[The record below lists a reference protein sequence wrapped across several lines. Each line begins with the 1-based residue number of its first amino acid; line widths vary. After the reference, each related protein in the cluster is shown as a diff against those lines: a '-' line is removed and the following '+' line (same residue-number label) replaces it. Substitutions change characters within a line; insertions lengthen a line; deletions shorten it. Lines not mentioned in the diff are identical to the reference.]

1 MAGQKWKRAAAF
13 LLAGGMLLSPCQY
26 VFAAEG
32 QAQEPASAAESGT
45 LTALDGDGSP
55 VAVSDTV
62 LAMLDA
68 GTVYLDEA
76 SGYLLSTADGT
87 RIDPVTGEAIAE
99 SEEEP
104 SEEPDEPQSPE
115 NPDTGTGAET
125 PGDTGD
131 TENPEESGDNGDIEA
146 PEESENT
153 GDTENPEDSDKTDN
167 AESQSDLEGEVSEQG
182 GDQSSQEDSEN
193 GSASSRE
200 ALIQGARIMEAPVIV
215 EDFRF
220 WTVARN
226 MASRKEIFISGKPC
240 RRKQ

>member
-1 MAGQKWKRAAAF
+1 MQ
-13 LLAGGMLLSPCQY
+13 
-26 VFAAEG
+26 V
-32 QAQEPASAAESGT
+32 
-45 LTALDGDGSP
+45 
-55 VAVSDTV
+55 
-62 LAMLDA
+62 
-68 GTVYLDEA
+68 TVYLDEA

-125 PGDTGD
+125 PGDTGK

-146 PEESENT
+146 P
-153 GDTENPEDSDKTDN
+153 
-167 AESQSDLEGEVSEQG
+167 EVSEQG